1 MKIIYSLTL
10 LSIFT
15 LSLMSGCDSKTEN
28 NMQSSIEAG
37 KALQKT
43 KNIEITH
50 NTNIETKEE
59 NYKTV
64 SYYSKHKT
72 EREKKFKECEKA
84 EVSTYAKDA
93 ECDNALRAKQL
104 ERRKN
109 SSAFIHQDFL
119 K

>member
-1 MKIIYSLTL
+1 MKTKYSLTL
-10 LSIFT
+10 LSILT

-28 NMQSSIEAG
+28 NIKASIEAG
-37 KALQKT
+37 KALQET
-43 KNIEITH
+43 KIEVTH
-50 NTNIETKEE
+50 NTTIETKKE

-72 EREKKFKECEKA
+72 EREKKFKECEEA
-84 EVSTYAKDA
+84 EVSTYANDA